1 MEHPFSSLD
10 KVTADAPET
19 ARPSPPKKEEGVR

>member
-1 MEHPFSSLD
+1 MEEVFSSLK

-19 ARPSPPKKEEGVR
+19 ARPSPPNEEGVR